1 MELNNTKIL
10 DSAVESEKNI
20 TEAKENPTESNL
32 SGNKIQTENFSKL
45 KDAENN
51 LGSMAAKQISW
62 KRNLRER
69 KPRGTREK
77 DSAIKCHIWDKN
89 GLRTTLIAWN
99 QGSEEWNVYFWNIW
113 IKKFGKSITEEDYI
127 NGIECPVCQ
136 GICSWNKWRTS
147 VLEEDF
153 QKVNELLA
161 QSANKNGGMGN
172 QNSGLNFN
180 QLKPIEKQQIE
191 VETAQ
196 NETQALPVSNKI
208 SNPII
213 DSSNVIDSTGNT
225 VIQNSKRRRRVGQPR
240 GPYNKNKTA
249 QDSKKKLK
257 RGRKK
262 KNKNPHEGSS
272 DSDWDL
278 FNYDKFLKRVIK

>member
-20 TEAKENPTESNL
+20 TEAKENPTGSNL

-89 GLRTTLIAWN
+89 GMRTTLIAWN

-172 QNSGLNFN
+172 L
-180 QLKPIEKQQIE
+180 
-191 VETAQ
+191 
-196 NETQALPVSNKI
+196 SNKI

-213 DSSNVIDSTGNT
+213 DSSNVIGSTGNT